1 MYRSYLFVLVWLAT
15 ACQNAQELK
24 TEQYFVEGLQ
34 LYTANCS
41 NCHQAN
47 GLGMANLYPPLA
59 GSDALKDKALL
70 ACIVKNGMNDTIVVS
85 GKKFSRPMPANPKLT
100 DLEIAEIISYLT
112 IKWQKDSVFTSTEFV
127 NKTLQNCE

>member
-1 MYRSYLFVLVWLAT
+1 MYRSYLFVLVWLVT

-70 ACIVKNGMNDTIVVS
+70 ACIVKNGMNDTIIVS

>member
-1 MYRSYLFVLVWLAT
+1 MYKSYLFVLALLST
-15 ACQNAQELK
+15 ACQSAQELK

-34 LYTANCS
+34 LYMTNCS

-47 GLGMANLYPPLA
+47 GLGMASLYPPLK
-59 GSDALKDKALL
+59 GSNALKNRALL
-70 ACIVKNGMNDTIVVS
+70 ACIIKNGMKDTIIVS
-85 GKKFSRPMPANPKLT
+85 DKKFSRPMPANPKLT

-127 NKTLQNCE
+127 NKTLQNCK

>member
-1 MYRSYLFVLVWLAT
+1 MYRSYLFVLVLLAT

-59 GSDALKDKALL
+59 GADALKDKALL
-70 ACIVKNGMNDTIVVS
+70 ACVIKNGMNDTIIVS

-100 DLEIAEIISYLT
+100 DLEIAEIVSYLT

-127 NKTLQNCE
+127 NKTLQNCK

>member
-127 NKTLQNCE
+127 NKTLQNCK